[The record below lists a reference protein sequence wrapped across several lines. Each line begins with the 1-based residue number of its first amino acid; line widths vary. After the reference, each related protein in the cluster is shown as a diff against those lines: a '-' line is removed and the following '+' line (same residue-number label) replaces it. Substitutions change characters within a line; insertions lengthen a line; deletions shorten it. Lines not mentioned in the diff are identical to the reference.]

1 MPLKCAPMPPK
12 SVDILAL
19 QGNLC
24 RMTTPS
30 VQYYLASGGTLL
42 AFRRYDPP
50 SDSFP
55 TPCGTVIYLHGIQ
68 SHGGWYDASCRH
80 LASRGLRVYLPDR
93 RGSGLNESARGHC
106 DSWEQLADDVMHLTD
121 LAESQWMPQIAAADN
136 GRRTLPSSAPSA
148 TGATSSPKSYR
159 PPPIILI
166 GVSWGGKLAAA
177 LAAMHGGRYAGVA
190 LACPG
195 IEPRQD
201 VSLRTK
207 FAIARSVIRGRLRR
221 QFDIPLNAPE
231 LFTATPRWL
240 EFVNNDKLA
249 LRQATAGF
257 LFQSRRL
264 DSYLRD
270 AWPWIRDP
278 LLLVLAG
285 RDRIINNAA
294 TAARVTG
301 AGSSQATVRIFGD
314 GHHTLEFESDPQ
326 PFFRCLADWCVA
338 RCQERLL

>member
-1 MPLKCAPMPPK
+1 
-12 SVDILAL
+12 
-19 QGNLC
+19 
-24 RMTTPS
+24 MTTPP
-30 VQYYLASGGTLL
+30 VHYYLASGGTLL

-50 SDSFP
+50 VDSFP
-55 TPCGTVIYLHGIQ
+55 TPCGIVIYLHGIQ
-68 SHGGWYDASCRH
+68 SHGGWYDASCRC
-80 LASRGLRVYLPDR
+80 LASMGLRVYLPDR

-106 DSWEQLADDVMHLTD
+106 DSWEQLACDVVHLTD
-121 LAESQWMPQIAAADN
+121 LAESQWIASAAAGGA
-136 GRRTLPSSAPSA
+136 GRRTLPPP
-148 TGATSSPKSYR
+148 GATSSKGYY
-159 PPPIILI
+159 PPPIVLL

-177 LAAMHGGRYAGVA
+177 LAAMHGGRYAGIA

-195 IEPRQD
+195 IEPQQD

-207 FAIARSVIRGRLRR
+207 FAIARAVIRGRLRR
-221 QFDIPLNAPE
+221 QFDIPLNDPA

-240 EFVNNDKLA
+240 EFLNNDKLA

-301 AGSSQATVRIFGD
+301 AGSRQTTVRIFGD
-314 GHHTLEFESDPQ
+314 GHHTLEFEPDPQ